1 MFGLP
6 SLFGSRICATRPPRR
21 PRTLLLVER
30 LEDRL
35 VPSAAPT
42 VNYAVTQDWGSGF
55 QAQVTIS
62 DPANGAA
69 VNNWQLSFNY
79 AAQISD
85 IWDATIVSHTGNQYV
100 IQNAGWNSTL
110 TPGSTVSFGFNGSPG
125 NTTAQPSGY
134 LLDGMPL
141 GAAPPPVPL
150 PTLSI
155 GNASVAEPTSGT
167 TTESFA
173 VTLAAASSTPVT
185 VQWQTQDGTAK
196 AGSDYQAASGTLTFA
211 AGQTQQNITVTIDHD
226 STAQPGNLTF
236 NVDLSNPSGATLSTA
251 AGSGTIQVPPPPP
264 PPATGNIQFQDTTD
278 WGSGFTGQITIDNPG
293 SAAISNWSL
302 AFSFSGQITSIW
314 NAQIVSHTGNQYVV
328 SGASWDTSIAAGGSV
343 SFGFNGSPGNLTPA
357 LYPANFVLSGNGTI
371 IGEPGGSPTG
381 GTPTPPT
388 AVNDT
393 AFTTENQPVTIAV
406 LANDSAANGGTL
418 SLASVGTPQ
427 HGTVVAN
434 ANNTVTYTPAAGYT
448 GTDSFSYVVSDGQ
461 GDTASATV
469 SVTVSAPVSS
479 SSTWPQS
486 VFAPY
491 VDATAWP
498 TYNFVSA
505 AQTAGIKYFT
515 LAFIVAGPN
524 DEPSWGGYQA
534 YDVVGSSFSSP
545 MQANIN
551 ALRAL
556 GGDVSVSFGGAANQ
570 ELAEVITSVPALTAA
585 YESVINTYGLTHI
598 DFDIEGAALADTA
611 AIDRRSQAI
620 AALQQQAAAAGK
632 TLDVTFTLP
641 VLPTG
646 LTADGLYVLQS
657 ALKYG
662 VQISGVNL
670 MAMDYGD
677 SAAPNPS
684 GQMGTYAIDAATS
697 VFGQLQTLYGAQKT
711 SAQLWHM
718 IGITPMIG
726 VDDISDE
733 VFTTQNAQQVLAF
746 AKQMGIGELSMWSLN
761 RDQPGGSGITQQ
773 TFDFSNV
780 FEAFTS

>member
-1 MFGLP
+1 MFGLAF
-6 SLFGSRICATRPPRR
+6 LLTDKQRSRRGKPPRR
-21 PRTLLLVER
+21 TCLVVEE

-35 VPSAAPT
+35 LPSAAPT
-42 VNYAVTQDWGSGF
+42 VQFAVTQDWGSGF
-55 QAQVTIS
+55 QAQVTIT
-62 DPANGAA
+62 DPPDGAA
-69 VNNWQLSFNY
+69 VNNWQLAFDY
-79 AAQISD
+79 GAQLGS
-85 IWDATIVSHTGNQYV
+85 IWDASVVSHTGNHYV
-100 IQNAGWNSTL
+100 IQNASWNSTL
-110 TPGSTVSFGFNGSPG
+110 TPDGTVSFGFVGSPG

-134 LLDGMPL
+134 LLDGIPL
-141 GAAPPPVPL
+141 GSEPPVPL
-150 PTLSI
+150 PTLSV
-155 GNASVAEPTSGT
+155 GNASVTAPASGT
-167 TTESFA
+167 TVESFA
-173 VTLAAASSTPVT
+173 VTLSATSSAPVT
-185 VQWQTQDGTAK
+185 VQWQTQDGTAT
-196 AGSDYQAASGTLTFA
+196 AGSDYQAAGGTLTFA
-211 AGQTQQNITVTIDHD
+211 AGQTQQNINVTIDHD
-226 STAQPGNLTF
+226 SAAQPGSLTF
-236 NVDLSNPSGATLSTA
+236 DVDLSNPSGATLA
-251 AGSGTIQVPPPPP
+251 AVQGTGTIQVPAPPPS
-264 PPATGNIQFQDTTD
+264 TGNIQFQDTTD
-278 WGSGFTGQITIDNPG
+278 WGSGFTGQITINNP
-293 SAAISNWSL
+293 SSTAISNWSL

-314 NAQIVSHTGNQYVV
+314 DAQIVSHTGNQYVV
-328 SGASWDTSIAAGGSV
+328 SGASWDTSIAAGGSA

-357 LYPANFVLSGNGTI
+357 NYVLSSNGTV

-381 GTPTPPT
+381 GTQIPPT
-388 AVNDT
+388 AVNVT

-406 LANDSAANGGTL
+406 LANDSAANGGRL
-418 SLASVGTPQ
+418 SLASIGTPE

-434 ANNTVTYTPAAGYT
+434 ANNTVTYTPPVGFV
-448 GTDSFSYVVSDGQ
+448 GPDSFSYTVSDGQ

-469 SVTVSAPVSS
+469 SVTMSAPVV

-515 LAFIVAGPN
+515 LAFIVAGSN
-524 DEPSWGGYQA
+524 DEPAWGGYQA
-534 YDVVGSSFSSP
+534 YDVVGSSFSST

-551 ALRAL
+551 ALRAM
-556 GGDVSVSFGGAANQ
+556 GGDVMVSFGGAANQ
-570 ELAEVITSVPALTAA
+570 ELAEVISSVPALTAA
-585 YESVINTYGLTHI
+585 YKSVINTYGLTHI
-598 DFDIEGAALADTA
+598 DFDIEGAAVADTA
-611 AIDRRSQAI
+611 SIDRRSQAI

-662 VQISGVNL
+662 VQISGVNI

-697 VFGQLQTLYGAQKT
+697 VFGQLQSLYGSQKT
-711 SAQLWHM
+711 AAQLWHM
-718 IGITPMIG
+718 LGITPMIG
-726 VDDISDE
+726 VNDVSDE
-733 VFTTQNAQQVLAF
+733 VFTTADAQKVLAF
-746 AKQMGIGELSMWSLN
+746 AKQMGLDELSMWSLN

-773 TFDFSNV
+773 AFDFANV